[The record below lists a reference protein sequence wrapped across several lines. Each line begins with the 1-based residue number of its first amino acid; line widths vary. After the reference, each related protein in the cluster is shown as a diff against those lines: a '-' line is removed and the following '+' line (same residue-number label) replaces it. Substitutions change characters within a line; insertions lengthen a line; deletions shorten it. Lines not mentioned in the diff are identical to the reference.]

1 MQKYILLLCLIV
13 LFVSC
18 KREEKAAY
26 EAIEV
31 LEMALPNETS
41 LDKDT
46 DYRSNESSENTE
58 QKIIKNGKLQ
68 FETSDLD
75 KTANQIYDAVKKY
88 NAQIQS
94 DKEEKNYRSLYR
106 NIIIRV
112 SNKNFENLVRDVSSG
127 VGYFDQKDI
136 SSEDVTERFIDIE
149 ARLKAKK
156 ELENRYLELLK
167 KANTISEILE
177 IEKELVIIREEIE
190 SRQGQLNYL
199 KSRVAMSTLEV
210 RFYKQTSETG
220 VTVSYGSKMW
230 NSVKSGFE
238 LISGFFLGVL
248 HIWPFLLLFGLV
260 LYYFVGRKKRLKNKE

>member
-1 MQKYILLLCLIV
+1 MQKTILLLCLIV

-18 KREEKAAY
+18 KREESAGY
-26 EAIEV
+26 EKTEV
-31 LEMALPNETS
+31 LGMALPES
-41 LDKDT
+41 EVSAT
-46 DYRSNESSENTE
+46 DADYSPNESTENTA

-75 KTANQIYDAVKKY
+75 KTAHQIYDAVKKY
-88 NAQIQS
+88 NGQIQS
-94 DKEEKNYRSLYR
+94 DREEKSYGSIYR
-106 NIIIRV
+106 NITIRV
-112 SNKNFENLVRDVSSG
+112 SNKDFENLVQDVSAG

-167 KANTISEILE
+167 KANKISEILE

-199 KSRVAMSTLEV
+199 KNRVAMSTLEV

-230 NSVKSGFE
+230 HSVKSGFE
-238 LISGFFLGVL
+238 LISSFFLGVL
-248 HIWPFLLLFGLV
+248 YVWPLLLISGLIF
-260 LYYFVGRKKRLKNKE
+260 YIFRKRRKRQNNK

>member
-1 MQKYILLLCLIV
+1 MKKCLLLLCVIV

-18 KREEKAAY
+18 KRGEKAAY
-26 EAIEV
+26 EAAEV

-106 NIIIRV
+106 NIIIREIGRA
-112 SNKNFENLVRDVSSG
+112 SCR
-127 VGYFDQKDI
+127 
-136 SSEDVTERFIDIE
+136 ER
-149 ARLKAKK
+149 
-156 ELENRYLELLK
+156 
-167 KANTISEILE
+167 
-177 IEKELVIIREEIE
+177 V
-190 SRQGQLNYL
+190 
-199 KSRVAMSTLEV
+199 
-210 RFYKQTSETG
+210 
-220 VTVSYGSKMW
+220 
-230 NSVKSGFE
+230 
-238 LISGFFLGVL
+238 
-248 HIWPFLLLFGLV
+248 
-260 LYYFVGRKKRLKNKE
+260 